1 MQTAKSAHA
10 DKHVKSFIDK
20 RPIIK
25 PQRGE
30 DANIPTVPEHCR
42 RNPPVSLTFSDGERP
57 TALR

>member
-1 MQTAKSAHA
+1 MPTSKSAHA

-25 PQRGE
+25 PQRAE
-30 DANIPTVPEHCR
+30 DANIPTVCEQCR
-42 RNPPVSLTFSDGERP
+42 REPPVSLALGDDERP